1 MSDNKNI
8 KLEVNNLKI
17 SFRTNNGRVQAVRDI
32 SFNLYEGETLAIVGE
47 SGSGKSV
54 TSRAVMG
61 ILAPNS
67 IVESGEILYEGKDLL
82 QISEEEFHELRGDK
96 LAMVFQDPLSSL
108 NPIVKIGRQLTEA
121 MILKNRLVRKEN
133 KSKLSK
139 AFKILAKNIDYALN
153 AKEDKNVKSQN
164 KQNLNTFKKF
174 VRNFIVMQNAYNIS
188 IERITYAIEELES
201 AIVLLENN
209 VKTSRLNKNLS
220 HASDFIIAAKN
231 QFTIQEDSNLFN
243 EVKDVLAKIAQE
255 NYETDNV
262 LASIKN
268 IKNNLVEI
276 KQSQVPNFFSL
287 AFYLL
292 ENKEIPSVS
301 IDELNYLTRKYL
313 DDKFMLSY
321 IKDLEKG
328 VKNAFDNNNEAKKEA
343 IVKLNDFIKYLD
355 ANSVLDKKDI
365 SLKLK
370 DVLPYVA
377 KCENAL
383 KIGKDTYTVTY
394 ANAIKKQINTY
405 FGAEKINEKNRKKYE
420 KEKQKFDKIIA
431 KGKKP
436 SYTVAEVIKIDPELS
451 KSNVYKLTRKLIS
464 NYEKEIKQ
472 YETFDVEAYTVS
484 IIDYL
489 KELSANIVK
498 KVSKRSAKEKA
509 IRLMEEVGI
518 PEPQKRFKQY
528 PFQFSGGMRQRIVIA
543 IALSANPDILIC
555 DEPTT
560 ALDVTIQA
568 QILELINKL
577 KKERNLSIIFIT
589 HDLGVVANM
598 ADRIAVMYAGK
609 IVEHATTDELF
620 YDPKHPYTWALLA
633 SIPDLDTKETLA
645 PIPGTPPNMI
655 YPPKGDAFAARN
667 KYAMKIDFEKQP
679 PLFKV
684 SETHYAATWLLHP
697 NAPKVT
703 PPSIVMER
711 IERMKNSK
719 EVSKNGK

>member
-1 MSDNKNI
+1 
-8 KLEVNNLKI
+8 
-17 SFRTNNGRVQAVRDI
+17 
-32 SFNLYEGETLAIVGE
+32 
-47 SGSGKSV
+47 
-54 TSRAVMG
+54 MG

-174 VRNFIVMQNAYNIS
+174 VKNFIVMQNAYNIS

-383 KIGKDTYTVTY
+383 KIGKDTYTITY

-620 YDPKHPYTWALLA
+620 YNPKHPYTWALLA

-711 IERMKNSK
+711 IKRMKNSK